1 MFAGFYRSGCL
12 LHSLAEMEAARLGT
26 PYQGIIYHAALKI
39 IKTFYKINQTSG
51 EPHLPRHLHPGHHL
65 HYCGPHDNHTRRDRC
80 GLPTRALDDKN
91 HFNFSHRPGDHRH
104 GGPRVF
110 PLHLLAEQTCCAPDT
125 QRLRHFSPPETSGRR
140 PAQQERLKAGWS
152 SPGR

>member
-39 IKTFYKINQTSG
+39 IKTFYKLNQTSG

-80 GLPTRALDDKN
+80 GLPTRALDYKIN
-91 HFNFSHRPGDHRH
+91 SISAIGLAIIATAVPVYFLFISWRNKPAALQTLSGS
-104 GGPRVF
+104 VTS
-110 PLHLLAEQTCCAPDT
+110 LL
-125 QRLRHFSPPETSGRR
+125 QRLLVVVPPSKRD
-140 PAQQERLKAGWS
+140 
-152 SPGR
+152 